1 MELQEATLRLAWCSS
16 LSVAPC
22 ACGLSVPL
30 PLAVPSSEALRSER
44 NDSGCDTMSI
54 QSTDKQEGSQTRLQ
68 MQARQI
74 AFDAAEM
81 RELLKQKVIGNSRLK
96 TSKAGGALFDGSSWQ
111 ISAHTHTHRHTQ
123 RETHTH
129 TDRETH
135 RHMHTHMH
143 THNKANAIARSSA
156 GQDSEDS
163 IFTIL
168 QEVSNLKGQ
177 MHLHNPSE

>member
-22 ACGLSVPL
+22 ACGLSVPV
-30 PLAVPSSEALRSER
+30 PLAVPSSEALRSEC

-54 QSTDKQEGSQTRLQ
+54 QSTDKQEDSQTRLQ
-68 MQARQI
+68 TQARQI

-111 ISAHTHTHRHTQ
+111 ISAHTHTHTQ
-123 RETHTH
+123 RHRH

-135 RHMHTHMH
+135 RHMH

-163 IFTIL
+163 TFTIL

>member
-22 ACGLSVPL
+22 ACGLSVPV

-54 QSTDKQEGSQTRLQ
+54 QSTDKQEDSQTRLQ
-68 MQARQI
+68 TQARQI

-96 TSKAGGALFDGSSWQ
+96 TSKAGGALCDGSSWQ
-111 ISAHTHTHRHTQ
+111 ISAHTHTHTHTETQTHGQRDTQTHAHTQ
-123 RETHTH
+123 QGECNCQIKRWTRLRRQHIH
-129 TDRETH
+129 H
-135 RHMHTHMH
+135 PP
-143 THNKANAIARSSA
+143 RS
-156 GQDSEDS
+156 
-163 IFTIL
+163 
-168 QEVSNLKGQ
+168 V
-177 MHLHNPSE
+177 